1 MMALTALLA
10 LCACTA
16 GEKIKDDALK
26 YDPEGYKT
34 LLDNALKLTANFDR
48 KLLDKVSHPNET
60 EYYINYYKEK
70 DQDYIDLLKNEFNGI
85 GEDYAERYGDDWK
98 LSYTVD
104 SVEEKDAEGI
114 ENYKKFDSYY
124 FKTYNINTDDIQAVT
139 FVKVTVHIEGS
150 LGSNDKQ
157 KTIQCFCI
165 GGEWY
170 SFYAIRLG
178 IKL

>member
-1 MMALTALLA
+1 MALTALLT

-16 GEKIKDDALK
+16 GDKIKDGAVK
-26 YDPEGYKT
+26 YDREGYKA
-34 LLDNALKLTANFDR
+34 LFDNALKLPRQFDR
-48 KLLDKVSHPNET
+48 KLLDKVSHPNEI
-60 EYYINYYKEK
+60 EYNINSYNERG
-70 DQDYIDLLKNEFNGI
+70 QDYIALLQTEFDGI
-85 GEDYAERYGDDWK
+85 GKDYTERYGDDWK

-104 SVEEKDAEGI
+104 SVDEKNAEGI
-114 ENYKKFDSYY
+114 ENYKKFDSYF

-157 KTIQCFCI
+157 KTVQCFCI

-178 IKL
+178 IKM